1 LLKGIRR
8 ISPGTCK
15 RAVGVSAPGKIDAA
29 DTSLSGMGT
38 VSRSGHIVI
47 GVENVPAMAAPA
59 HASIDDEGH
68 DNGAGRT
75 LTVGNVLCP
84 TLRDYAI
91 TTDSAPWIAS
101 IATVMPDGAASLLT
115 TMISRS

>member
-1 LLKGIRR
+1 LLKRIRG
-8 ISPGTCK
+8 ISPGTCE
-15 RAVGVSAPGKIDAA
+15 RAVGVAPGKINAA
-29 DTSLSGMGT
+29 DTSVSGMGT
-38 VSRSGHIVI
+38 VSRSGNIVI

-59 HASIDDEGH
+59 HAIIDDERH

-75 LTVGNVLCP
+75 LIESNVLRP

-91 TTDSAPWIAS
+91 TTDSASWTAS
-101 IATVMPDGAASLLT
+101 IATVMPDGTASLLT